1 MKLHKRFFL
10 NVLMLAT
17 LAAGGATLRA
27 QERDRDHR
35 EPCHPNLVD
44 PAVGAYT
51 ASLNV
56 AGLGTTQGLIQ
67 LNQGGTVIE
76 TDGFDLQLPNS
87 FHTAGYGSWKEVA
100 CGHYKVTFN
109 KIIYLTTTRQF
120 ETTILVGDLVLAE
133 DGGSWTAN
141 INQAYLNAE
150 GAVLSTDVVTVEAKR
165 IQAGS
170 TE

>member
-1 MKLHKRFFL
+1 M
-10 NVLMLAT
+10 
-17 LAAGGATLRA
+17 
-27 QERDRDHR
+27 
-35 EPCHPNLVD
+35 
-44 PAVGAYT
+44 
-51 ASLNV
+51 
-56 AGLGTTQGLIQ
+56 
-67 LNQGGTVIE
+67 
-76 TDGFDLQLPNS
+76 
-87 FHTAGYGSWKEVA
+87 
-100 CGHYKVTFN
+100 TFN